1 MDRKTPETEVKA
13 ILRNCDELFRQKKFE
28 ESLALASSPQAQNS
42 VVELLP
48 YVLEMQV
55 RNQIALLQFSTA
67 LKLITET
74 LKYLPNLRDFLF
86 RKVEC
91 ELALGKTDEAR
102 KGLAD
107 LQSKMEQ
114 DDEKDLVWRTKVQS
128 LQDKLDLKCNREL
141 NQVRVYFKEETGER
155 VRLEEHLKK
164 VRELYTFE
172 QDDMHVTVRPKSK
185 AVKSKEPASL
195 SLFPSQFKLSFTT
208 VEDKVFSLDLDLFAE
223 IVPELSV
230 QYLENDHVVLRL
242 YKKEQGKIWDF
253 LEEQLSVENQGANK
267 AHLTHTQKRW
277 NQICTDFEE
286 DLERNKLG
294 DGDPAM
300 NLFKQIY
307 ANANEDTRR
316 AMMKS
321 YMESGGT
328 VL

>member
-1 MDRKTPETEVKA
+1 MEQKTPEAEVKA
-13 ILRNCDELFRQKKFE
+13 LLRTCDDLHRQKKFE
-28 ESLALASSPQAQNS
+28 ESLALASSSAAQNS

-55 RNQIALLQFSTA
+55 RNQLALLQFSTA
-67 LKLITET
+67 HKLVCET

-91 ELALGKTDEAR
+91 ELALGKTEEAS
-102 KGLAD
+102 KGLQE
-107 LQSKMEQ
+107 LMSKIEK
-114 DDEKDLVWRTKVQS
+114 DDEKDATWKARVLA
-128 LQDKLDLKCNREL
+128 LQEKLELKGRRDL

-155 VRLEEHLKK
+155 VRLDEHRRK

-172 QDDMHVTVRPKSK
+172 QDDATVLVRPKAK
-185 AVKSKEPASL
+185 PLKSADSVSVSFYPA
-195 SLFPSQFKLSFTT
+195 QFKLSFTT
-208 VEDKVFSLDLDLFAE
+208 AEDKVFSLDLDLFAE
-223 IVPELSV
+223 IVPEQSMHE
-230 QYLENDHVVLRL
+230 LENGSVLLRL
-242 YKKEQGKIWDF
+242 RKKEQGRVWDF

-277 NQICTDFEE
+277 NQICTEFEE

-300 NLFKQIY
+300 NMFKQIY
-307 ANANEDTRR
+307 ANANEDTKR

>member
-1 MDRKTPETEVKA
+1 MDPKTPETEVKS
-13 ILRNCDELFRQKKFE
+13 ILRNCDELFRQKKYE
-28 ESLALASSPQAQNS
+28 DSLALASSPAAQNS

-55 RNQIALLQFSTA
+55 RNQTALLQFNTA
-67 LKLITET
+67 LKLINET

-86 RKVEC
+86 RKIEC
-91 ELALGKTDEAR
+91 ELALGKTDEAK

-107 LQSKMEQ
+107 LMSKMEK
-114 DDEKDLVWRTKVQS
+114 DDEKDLAWKTKVQT
-128 LQDKLDLKCNREL
+128 LQEKLDLKTKREL
-141 NQVRVYFKEETGER
+141 NQLRVYFKEETGEK
-155 VRLEEHLKK
+155 VRLEEHHKK
-164 VRELYTFE
+164 VRELYSFE
-172 QDDMHVTVRPKSK
+172 QDDETVVVRPKSK
-185 AVKSKEPASL
+185 AVKSAESVNVSFFPA
-195 SLFPSQFKLSFTT
+195 QFKLSFTT

-223 IVPELSV
+223 IVPERSAHL
-230 QYLENDHVVLRL
+230 LENDQVVLRL
-242 YKKEQGKIWDF
+242 HKKDQGRSWDF

-277 NQICTDFEE
+277 NQICTEFEE

-321 YMESGGT
+321 YLESGGT